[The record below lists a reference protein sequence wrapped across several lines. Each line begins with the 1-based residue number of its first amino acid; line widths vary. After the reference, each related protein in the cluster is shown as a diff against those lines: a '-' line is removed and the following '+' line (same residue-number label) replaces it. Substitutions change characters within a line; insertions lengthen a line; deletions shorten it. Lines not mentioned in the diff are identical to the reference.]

1 MHRSRY
7 GANPPTEKKNL
18 SLTVK
23 QAGGAVAPPAA
34 FYFLQTVCFFA
45 LRVTLSG
52 AAIYSLTVRVATL
65 FTNSS
70 SCSTK
75 IIAGEEDSTA
85 ASVISRA
92 STSR

>member
-1 MHRSRY
+1 MQRY
-7 GANPPTEKKNL
+7 CYRADTPTEKNKL
-18 SLTVK
+18 FRTVK
-23 QAGGAVAPPAA
+23 QAGGATVPPAA
-34 FYFLQTVCFFA
+34 FYFLQTVCFFT